1 MNQNTNGN
9 TNSNT
14 NQRGAYYDML
24 NHNMNMRGVVGARPS
39 QLDDAPL
46 QRYYSMIDPD
56 PSSDMMS
63 VIVGAIGH
71 RSWTMPLHGDI
82 LSQGGSMNSGSRTP
96 SHLYLNTI
104 SR

>member
-1 MNQNTNGN
+1 M
-9 TNSNT
+9 
-14 NQRGAYYDML
+14 
-24 NHNMNMRGVVGARPS
+24 V
-39 QLDDAPL
+39 
-46 QRYYSMIDPD
+46 DPD

-71 RSWTMPLHGDI
+71 RSWTMPLYGDI
-82 LSQGGSMNSGSRTP
+82 LSQGGSMNLGSRTP